1 MSDLTQ
7 LPTPTL
13 LAMKARLTNWV
24 VYVAAIDLVAV
35 GIFVFLLLNTS
46 PAKALPFAPLLMLP
60 SIALVPLMLRAGA
73 IKREL
78 ARREASS

>member
-1 MSDLTQ
+1 MSELTQ
-7 LPTPTL
+7 LPTATL
-13 LAMKARLTNWV
+13 HAMKARLTNWV

-35 GIFVFLLLNTS
+35 GVFVSLLVNSS

-73 IKREL
+73 VRREL
-78 ARREASS
+78 ARRDANT